1 MSSKESKIKHLIHDY
16 LLDEGLLREKITDP
30 KVEFGFRFIFPPGKD
45 PLGRQVGRNMVVFR
59 PKNKNLIIMSL
70 GIQISDPHIK
80 ALDSLEKNKK
90 MNFFMDLRKS
100 FLLRD
105 VFFRIDIKNHRF
117 EIIDQY
123 FLDSNEK
130 FSKNSFFKTVRKV
143 FNCAAYSNIIL
154 SEYCAG
160 KIKPEDF
167 LKSKEF
173 DSDSNFSLYS

>member
-1 MSSKESKIKHLIHDY
+1 
-16 LLDEGLLREKITDP
+16 LLDEGLLREKISDP
-30 KVEFGFRFIFPPGKD
+30 KVDFGFQFIFPPGKD

-59 PKNKNLIIMSL
+59 PKNKNLIIVSL
-70 GIQISDPHIK
+70 GIQISEPHVK

-90 MNFFMDLRKS
+90 LNFFMDLRKS
-100 FLLRD
+100 FLLKD
-105 VFFRIDIKNHRF
+105 VFFRIDIKHYRF

-123 FLDSNEK
+123 FLDKDEN

-154 SEYCAG
+154 SEYCVG

-167 LKSKEF
+167 LKSKDF

>member
-1 MSSKESKIKHLIHDY
+1 MSNKENKIKDLIQDY
-16 LLDEGLLREKITDP
+16 LLDEGLLREKISDP
-30 KVEFGFRFIFPPGKD
+30 KVDFGFQFIFPPGKD

-59 PKNKNLIIMSL
+59 PKNKNLIIVSL
-70 GIQISDPHIK
+70 GIQISEPHVI

-90 MNFFMDLRKS
+90 MNFYMELRKS

-105 VFFRIDIKNHRF
+105 VFFRIDIKSNRF

-123 FLDSNEK
+123 FLDDDEK
-130 FSKNSFFKTVRKV
+130 FSKNSFFNAVRKV

-160 KIKPEDF
+160 KIKPEDL